1 MSAIFTAFFPCKITI
16 RECAI
21 MTKLRNSLIA
31 LALMMSPSLA
41 LAQATSVESI
51 NQKKILKSLNASNI
65 VPVLKTLTGNHVG
78 VIDGQGNHY
87 IIATA
92 TNGLKFEIFFHG
104 CEVPNAANYE
114 DMKCVGLSMIS
125 TWGADSD
132 AAKLNAAI
140 PAFLRENPLI
150 NAGQLD
156 DGGFY
161 VMRYVIADY
170 GTAQGNLLS
179 EMANFIRISSN
190 FANTMNQAIAN

>member
-1 MSAIFTAFFPCKITI
+1 MK
-16 RECAI
+16 
-21 MTKLRNSLIA
+21 KLGNRLIA
-31 LALMMSPSLA
+31 LALMMLPSLA

-51 NQKKILKSLNASNI
+51 NQKKVLKSLNASNI

-87 IIATA
+87 ITATA
-92 TNGLKFEIFFHG
+92 TNGLKFELFFHG
-104 CEVPNAANYE
+104 CEAPNAANHK
-114 DMKCVGLSMIS
+114 DMKCVGLSMVS
-125 TWGADSD
+125 SWGAGS
-132 AAKLNAAI
+132 APAKLKAVI
-140 PAFLRENPLI
+140 PAFLRENPLV
-150 NAGQLD
+150 NAGQLE

-161 VMRYVIADY
+161 VTRYVIADY